1 MSLSALWV
9 WFSVIGST
17 NVLTDKDTAG
27 GVKVLIDVGVCD
39 LVTDT
44 SFGKLHHKTE
54 SLLHL
59 RTW

>member
-9 WFSVIGST
+9 LFSVIGST

-39 LVTDT
+39 IVTDT
-44 SFGKLHHKTE
+44 PLSKLHHKAG
-54 SLLHL
+54 SLPHL
-59 RTW
+59 RT

>member
-9 WFSVIGST
+9 SFSVIGST

-27 GVKVLIDVGVCD
+27 GVKVLINVRVCA
-39 LVTDT
+39 LVTVT
-44 SFGKLHHKTE
+44 ALGKLHHRTG

>member
-1 MSLSALWV
+1 M
-9 WFSVIGST
+9 IGST

-27 GVKVLIDVGVCD
+27 GIKVLIDVGVYD

-44 SFGKLHHKTE
+44 ALGKLHHRAG

>member
-9 WFSVIGST
+9 AFSVIGPT
-17 NVLTDKDTAG
+17 DVLTDKDTAG

-44 SFGKLHHKTE
+44 ALGKLHHRAE